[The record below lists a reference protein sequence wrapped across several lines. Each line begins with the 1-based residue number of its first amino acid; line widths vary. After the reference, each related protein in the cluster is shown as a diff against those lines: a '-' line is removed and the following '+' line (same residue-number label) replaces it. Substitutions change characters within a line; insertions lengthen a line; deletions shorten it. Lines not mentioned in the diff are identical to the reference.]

1 MKKLD
6 KKILLILLFILCL
19 FVVPMLIF
27 TFLVPRFHDKDFTKQ
42 VFVTYKTQPNI
53 SPGRVCYGNIFSC
66 KETKYFQNGE
76 VDTSVLG
83 DYKIEYT
90 FSYDDKKLEK
100 VQDVFVVDNESPILN
115 IPKEEYY
122 YCPNENVLNLD
133 VTAYDNYDGDITK
146 NISTKISD
154 GKVFFSVSDSSG
166 NTAKEERTG
175 IKKDEEKP
183 KITLNG
189 SEFVYLT
196 LGSDY
201 KEEGAKAF
209 DNCDGDLSSKI
220 IISGNV
226 DINKLGEYKI
236 NYQVKDSV
244 NNESNITRTV
254 FVYKKNDESTPSGKS
269 IYLTFDDGP
278 GAYTSALLDTLK
290 KYNVKAT
297 FFVTNQ
303 NLTNGY
309 DDIIKREYEEGH
321 SIGLHSNTHNYG
333 YIYSSVDNYFTDLYA
348 IQAKVKR
355 ITGYTSMLM
364 RFPGGSS
371 NTISKNYDNN
381 SHIMS
386 KLTKAVE
393 ARGFKY
399 VDWNVVSGDAGETT
413 KTAMVVSNIINSLGG
428 KQTYVVL
435 QHDIKSFS
443 VDAVESV
450 IQFGLTHGYT
460 FRAYDMSS
468 PTVHHHINN

>member
-154 GKVFFSVSDSSG
+154 GKVLFSVSDSSG
-166 NTAKEERTG
+166 NIAKEERTG

-220 IISGNV
+220 TISGNV

-278 GAYTSALLDTLK
+278 GAYTSALLDILK
-290 KYNVKAT
+290 K
-297 FFVTNQ
+297 
-303 NLTNGY
+303 L
-309 DDIIKREYEEGH
+309 
-321 SIGLHSNTHNYG
+321 
-333 YIYSSVDNYFTDLYA
+333 
-348 IQAKVKR
+348 
-355 ITGYTSMLM
+355 
-364 RFPGGSS
+364 
-371 NTISKNYDNN
+371 
-381 SHIMS
+381 
-386 KLTKAVE
+386 
-393 ARGFKY
+393 
-399 VDWNVVSGDAGETT
+399 
-413 KTAMVVSNIINSLGG
+413 
-428 KQTYVVL
+428 
-435 QHDIKSFS
+435 
-443 VDAVESV
+443 
-450 IQFGLTHGYT
+450 
-460 FRAYDMSS
+460 
-468 PTVHHHINN
+468 